1 MSHVSTVLLASLL
14 ILTACAEDQGNTS
27 FIRVVNGGVHYPP
40 EPELVITPEGKLVP
54 KR

>member
-1 MSHVSTVLLASLL
+1 MKKTAVLLCLL
-14 ILTACAEDQGNTS
+14 ILSACAGDQENTS

-40 EPELVITPEGKLVP
+40 EPELVITPDGKLVP